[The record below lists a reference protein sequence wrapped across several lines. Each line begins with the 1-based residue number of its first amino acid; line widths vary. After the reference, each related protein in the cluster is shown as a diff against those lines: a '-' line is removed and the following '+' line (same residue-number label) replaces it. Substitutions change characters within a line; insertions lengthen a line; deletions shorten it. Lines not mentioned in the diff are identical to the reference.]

1 MDSKIQ
7 FRNTTIYTEE
17 IAMEAGDAFWEV
29 QPAYKKRANRFKIGA
44 ALLAATFAVIAGIAF
59 VKQGFGLL
67 VIISLAMMVTGGFWF
82 VKSEGIIRNSAKKI
96 REMGTKVIYGVS
108 DIFFFVIDRRGIDS
122 PKAPEKT
129 EETEGEATETSEAE
143 ESDVETEE
151 DEFEGEILSL
161 EELLVCIVTENLYIL
176 IWPQPYYILD
186 RHGFDEGQDEAF
198 RTFIEEHARIIE
210 A

>member
-17 IAMEAGDAFWEV
+17 IAMEAGDAFWKV

-44 ALLAATFAVIAGIAF
+44 ALLAVTFAVIAGIAF
-59 VKQGFGLL
+59 AKQGFGLL

-82 VKSEGIIRNSAKKI
+82 VKSEGMIRNTAKKI
-96 REMGTKVIYGVS
+96 RDMGTKVIYGVS
-108 DIFFFVIDRRGIDS
+108 DNFFFVIDRRGVDS
-122 PKAPEKT
+122 PQASEKV
-129 EETEGEATETSEAE
+129 EDTEGEDSEAAE
-143 ESDVETEE
+143 AEVPEE

-198 RTFIEEHARIIE
+198 RLFIEKHARIIE

>member
-17 IAMEAGDAFWEV
+17 IAMEAGDAFWKV

-44 ALLAATFAVIAGIAF
+44 ALLAVTFAVIAGIAF
-59 VKQGFGLL
+59 AKQGFGLL

-82 VKSEGIIRNSAKKI
+82 VKSEGMIRNTAKKI
-96 REMGTKVIYGVS
+96 RDMGTKVIYGVS
-108 DIFFFVIDRRGIDS
+108 DNFFFVIDRRGVDS
-122 PKAPEKT
+122 PQTSEKV
-129 EETEGEATETSEAE
+129 EDTEGEDSEAAE
-143 ESDVETEE
+143 AEAPEE

-198 RTFIEEHARIIE
+198 RLFIEKHARIIE

>member
-17 IAMEAGDAFWEV
+17 IAMEAGDAFWKV

-44 ALLAATFAVIAGIAF
+44 ALLAVTFAVIAGIAF
-59 VKQGFGLL
+59 AKQGFGLL

-82 VKSEGIIRNSAKKI
+82 VKSEGMIRNTAKKI
-96 REMGTKVIYGVS
+96 RDMGTKVIYGVS
-108 DIFFFVIDRRGIDS
+108 DNFFFVIDRRGVDS
-122 PKAPEKT
+122 PQESEKV
-129 EETEGEATETSEAE
+129 EDTEGEDFEAAEAE
-143 ESDVETEE
+143 VPEE

-198 RTFIEEHARIIE
+198 RAFIEEHARIIE

>member
-17 IAMEAGDAFWEV
+17 IAMEAGDAFWKA

-44 ALLAATFAVIAGIAF
+44 ALLVVIFAVIAGIAF

-82 VKSEGIIRNSAKKI
+82 VKSEGMIRNSAKKI
-96 REMGTKVIYGVS
+96 RDMGTKVIYGVS
-108 DIFFFVIDRRGIDS
+108 DNFFFVIDRRGIDS

-176 IWPQPYYILD
+176 IWPQPY
-186 RHGFDEGQDEAF
+186 
-198 RTFIEEHARIIE
+198 
-210 A
+210 